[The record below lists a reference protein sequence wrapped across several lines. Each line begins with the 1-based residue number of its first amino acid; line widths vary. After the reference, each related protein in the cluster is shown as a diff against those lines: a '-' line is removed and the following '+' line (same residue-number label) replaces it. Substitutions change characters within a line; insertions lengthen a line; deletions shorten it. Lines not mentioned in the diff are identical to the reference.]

1 MAEDLQGRIALVT
14 GGSRGIGRA
23 VALGLAAAGCDVA
36 LTYREREDAARAVT
50 GAIVTHGCRAVA
62 LPVDV
67 ADRRALRALVDGVR
81 AELGEVD
88 ILVNNAGIGAKRE
101 LEAITD
107 EDWDLHLA
115 VNLTAA
121 FVLTQAVLPG
131 MRARGW
137 GRIVNLTSV
146 AAQNGG
152 VVGPH
157 YAATK
162 GGLVGLT
169 HGFAVRTVK
178 DGVTVNAVAPALI
191 ATEMVRG
198 SQPTMIPMARFGTA
212 DEVADACVMLARN
225 PYMTGQ
231 TISVN
236 GGAYMTS

>member
-1 MAEDLQGRIALVT
+1 MAESLGGRIALVT
-14 GGSRGIGRA
+14 GGDRGIGRA
-23 VALGLAAAGCDVA
+23 IALGLAAAGCDIA
-36 LTYREREDAARAVT
+36 LTYRERAAA
-50 GAIVTHGCRAVA
+50 AAE
-62 LPVDV
+62 V
-67 ADRRALRALVDGVR
+67 ADTIRATGRRAAALGLDATDRQALRALPAQVLD
-81 AELGEVD
+81 ALGEIDV
-88 ILVNNAGIGAKRE
+88 LVNNVGIGAKRE
-101 LEAITD
+101 LEAISE

-115 VNLTAA
+115 TNLTSA
-121 FVLTQAVLPG
+121 FVLIQAVLPG
-131 MRARGW
+131 MRTRRW
-137 GRIVNLTSV
+137 GRIINLTSV

-169 HGFAVRTVK
+169 HGYATRVVK

-191 ATEMVRG
+191 DTEMVRG
-198 SQPTMIPMARFGTA
+198 SQPAMIPMARFGTPE
-212 DEVADACVMLARN
+212 EVADACVMLAGN

>member
-1 MAEDLQGRIALVT
+1 MAEDLHGKIALVT
-14 GGSRGIGRA
+14 GGDRGIGRA
-23 VALGLAAAGCDVA
+23 VALALAQAGCDVA
-36 LTYREREDAARAVT
+36 LTYREREDAAREAADALAAE
-50 GAIVTHGCRAVA
+50 GSRAAA
-62 LPVDV
+62 LRVDV
-67 ADRRALRALVDGVR
+67 TDRRALRALVDDVR
-81 AELGEVD
+81 ARLGEVD
-88 ILVNNAGIGAKRE
+88 VLVNNAGIGTKRE
-101 LEAITD
+101 LEDITD

-115 VNLTAA
+115 TNLTSA

-131 MRARGW
+131 MRARRW
-137 GRIVNLTSV
+137 GRIINLTSV

-169 HGFAVRTVK
+169 HGFATRVVK

-191 ATEMVRG
+191 ETEMVRG
-198 SQPTMIPMARFGTA
+198 SQPTMIPLARFGTP
-212 DEVADACVMLARN
+212 DEVADACVMLAGN
-225 PYMTGQ
+225 AYMTGQ